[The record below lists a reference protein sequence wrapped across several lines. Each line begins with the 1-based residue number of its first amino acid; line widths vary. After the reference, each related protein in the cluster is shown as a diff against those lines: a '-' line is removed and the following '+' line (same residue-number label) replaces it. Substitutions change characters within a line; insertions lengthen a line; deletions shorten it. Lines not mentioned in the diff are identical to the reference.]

1 MTEKQTPTT
10 TSSDSSQQLFLPH
23 SYRLHFAYFSPSPS
37 PSNVINSTST
47 TLDSTP
53 KHESYHYSTLVL
65 ASSHTTTTV
74 NSVTTPV
81 HSPQHSHGDAI
92 HWLSSPSSKLNSKLI
107 PYKSFNIEY
116 RKKLSSQWV
125 DQNFDDKLR
134 DHSSRLSIYEYTLH
148 ATCQQDAMMIFKPSV
163 MSSTPSQH
171 HHSQPLHTTS
181 TTTPMTPPHLIN
193 NYSMS
198 PIQSPVSESHLNTS
212 TSFSDFEDMVL
223 KRNEETLEDLDDDLI
238 EEDEDLTSDT
248 EDEDNIEYCVARY
261 IHFGENSESLSQSVL
276 NNEGELKKK
285 FVELLSLSYHVN
297 IAQLY
302 DLYLV
307 IDTSTRNSTL
317 ESNSLKITG
326 LLYTMEYIPSSIKL
340 TELLSQNSIPSSTTS
355 STTTNSL
362 ETITPDGALFI
373 FNQLLEVLM
382 MFHSKNKVFPNKAM
396 TRQLLENDMFIRGN
410 VSSELQKHV
419 GIYLNVE
426 SYLLSILNQK
436 QVVELTHDMELGK
449 MENIWNAGYLLF
461 KLIVQKD
468 CPNLTMGSID
478 EEKTNSILEE
488 NCSDRRIVSLVMNL
502 LTNDTS
508 KRPQSVFE
516 ILYSPWLLRFKK
528 FRIFTDMKQRQQQFD
543 SMNHQIQFH
552 ERMKSTM
559 NQLLNPLLIS
569 SRMHLT
575 SSDPNGGMVDAGG
588 DGMDRN
594 MNGVSS
600 GGGSSARI
608 PRKGTLAAVNQKKR
622 MSLKLYYSTVSSDLT
637 EETTTTSQP
646 TRNGASSPTSSPLT
660 RKNSSKSN
668 LMVGMFKH
676 QKSKTEVQ
684 ITKPSHHDPK
694 ENVNVDEY
702 YQLVLK
708 QQKQSFKFDTSVKH
722 NYFGVTNN
730 QKTVTLLQNKMF
742 GSDYYTIRCEQK
754 ITPLNNE
761 IQFKIDKVNIDNEI
775 VIGIISKDYDHKIS
789 TRSGILGSKKLS
801 NSYGLNF
808 VSGQVGHS
816 DQWKKFTKNKLLR
829 DKATVV
835 VNFNFDKRCLNVKMI
850 LDDAISDLGTCFDD
864 SIDIKIEWYFAVSLY
879 REKTALTIV
888 Q

>member
-1 MTEKQTPTT
+1 
-10 TSSDSSQQLFLPH
+10 
-23 SYRLHFAYFSPSPS
+23 
-37 PSNVINSTST
+37 
-47 TLDSTP
+47 
-53 KHESYHYSTLVL
+53 
-65 ASSHTTTTV
+65 
-74 NSVTTPV
+74 
-81 HSPQHSHGDAI
+81 
-92 HWLSSPSSKLNSKLI
+92 
-107 PYKSFNIEY
+107 
-116 RKKLSSQWV
+116 
-125 DQNFDDKLR
+125 
-134 DHSSRLSIYEYTLH
+134 
-148 ATCQQDAMMIFKPSV
+148 
-163 MSSTPSQH
+163 
-171 HHSQPLHTTS
+171 
-181 TTTPMTPPHLIN
+181 MTPPPPPHYLSHH
-193 NYSMS
+193 YSVS
-198 PIQSPVSESHLNTS
+198 PVQSPASESHLNTS
-212 TSFSDFEDMVL
+212 TSFSDFEDLVL
-223 KRNEETLEDLDDDLI
+223 MQKRNEEILDDDLM
-238 EEDEDLTSDT
+238 EDDEDLTSDS

-261 IHFGENSESLSQSVL
+261 IHFGENSETLIQSVL

-307 IDTSTRNSTL
+307 VD
-317 ESNSLKITG
+317 ESSNPFKITG

-340 TELLSQNSIPSSTTS
+340 TELLLSPTVSTS
-355 STTTNSL
+355 TNS
-362 ETITPDGALFI
+362 TIASTVSTSTQQSSCQKSVMHSMNHTFMENACVTPDCAVHI
-373 FNQLLEVLM
+373 FNQFLEVLM
-382 MFHSKNKVFPNKAM
+382 MFHSKNKVFPNKFM
-396 TRQLLENDMFIRGN
+396 TSHLLENNMFIRGN

-426 SYLLSILNQK
+426 SYLLSILNQSVV
-436 QVVELTHDMELGK
+436 VVEQDIESGK

-468 CPNLTMGSID
+468 CPKLTMGSID

-488 NCSDRRIVSLVMNL
+488 NCSDRRIVSLVMNI

-508 KRPQSVFE
+508 KRPQSVSE

-528 FRIFTDMKQRQQQFD
+528 FRLFTDMKQRQQLIE

-552 ERMKSTM
+552 ERMKTTM
-559 NQLLNPLLIS
+559 NQLLTPLLS
-569 SRMHLT
+569 SRHLT
-575 SSDPNGGMVDAGG
+575 ADHQENETGNVVNGGLNITATTTALTNLDSN
-588 DGMDRN
+588 RI
-594 MNGVSS
+594 MNG
-600 GGGSSARI
+600 SASAARH
-608 PRKGTLAAVNQKKR
+608 PRKGTLTAVNQKKR
-622 MSLKLYYSTVSSDLT
+622 MSLKLYYSTVSAELNQHQH
-637 EETTTTSQP
+637 EEAHQ
-646 TRNGASSPTSSPLT
+646 TRNGAASPTSSPLT

-676 QKSKTEVQ
+676 QKSKTEVS
-684 ITKPSHHDPK
+684 KPSHDPK

-702 YQLVLK
+702 YQLMLK

-761 IQFKIDKVNIDNEI
+761 IQIKIDKVNADNEI
-775 VIGIISKDYDHKIS
+775 VVGIISKDYDHKIS
-789 TRSGILGSKKLS
+789 TRSGILGSKKLP

-808 VSGQVGHS
+808 VSGQVGHN
-816 DQWKKFTKNKLLR
+816 DQWNKFAKSKLLR
-829 DKATVV
+829 DKAIVV
-835 VNFNFDKRCLNVKMI
+835 LNFNFDKRSLNVKMI

-888 Q
+888 